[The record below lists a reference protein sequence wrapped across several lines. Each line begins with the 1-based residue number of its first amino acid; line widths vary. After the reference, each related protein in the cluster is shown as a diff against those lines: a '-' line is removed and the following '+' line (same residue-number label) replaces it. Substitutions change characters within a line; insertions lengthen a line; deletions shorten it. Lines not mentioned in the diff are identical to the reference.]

1 VQKMLDRPNLTPI
14 MPGFAADFAAGSLK
28 TSAALNE
35 VWALG
40 LVEYLK
46 GRAEGFGTKRCEA
59 KRYT

>member
-1 VQKMLDRPNLTPI
+1 MLDRPDLTPI

-46 GRAEGFGTKRCEA
+46 V
-59 KRYT
+59 YS